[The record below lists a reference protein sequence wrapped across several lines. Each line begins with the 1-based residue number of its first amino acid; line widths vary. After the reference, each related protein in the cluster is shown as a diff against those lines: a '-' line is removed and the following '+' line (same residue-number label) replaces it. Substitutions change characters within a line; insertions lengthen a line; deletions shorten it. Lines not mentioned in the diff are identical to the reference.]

1 VTILDRVFPPS
12 ECDDAVGDRWAKSGT
27 TLLGLWL
34 IGLVT
39 HVVGHFQKGL
49 IQFLS

>member
-1 VTILDRVFPPS
+1 MTILDRVFPPS

-34 IGLVT
+34 IGGGVSS
-39 HVVGHFQKGL
+39 VYDEGEVA
-49 IQFLS
+49 